1 MSLTHSVFGRFDFMH
16 KFKYTKIFYI
26 SNILFK
32 AFNELFN
39 DCLCALKS
47 MNLVLD
53 NFFKKNNK

>member
-1 MSLTHSVFGRFDFMH
+1 MH